1 MASLVN
7 SLDLAVKQSSQGI
20 SCDIFDKRSQW
31 ELVCMYGHDKDA
43 PCLFQYLDYCWI
55 GHLFIVNFRDPRHFC
70 SYKVFFVYKCSVF

>member
-7 SLDLAVKQSSQGI
+7 FLDLAIKQSSQGI

-43 PCLFQYLDYCWI
+43 PCLFQYLDYC
-55 GHLFIVNFRDPRHFC
+55 
-70 SYKVFFVYKCSVF
+70 